1 MANSLSL
8 SLNDMKGLNLDNQAK
23 NIITGIGDAFSNAVK
38 KGTEKLS
45 LPDGMFQKVKEGFEK
60 INLQEIGGKAAE
72 SALKE
77 SIKTIIREGKNFIL
91 EQTMGD
97 ELKSLM
103 KKQQNTISRINKKC
117 TQMEEAFKSN
127 DVKTLDRLAKT
138 LKSDVEKVM
147 PIQEVIN
154 KGVNMI
160 NRYELFKN
168 KNGTELSNT
177 ELEICQKL
185 VL

>member
-1 MANSLSL
+1 
-8 SLNDMKGLNLDNQAK
+8 
-23 NIITGIGDAFSNAVK
+23 
-38 KGTEKLS
+38 
-45 LPDGMFQKVKEGFEK
+45 
-60 INLQEIGGKAAE
+60 
-72 SALKE
+72 
-77 SIKTIIREGKNFIL
+77 
-91 EQTMGD
+91 
-97 ELKSLM
+97 M